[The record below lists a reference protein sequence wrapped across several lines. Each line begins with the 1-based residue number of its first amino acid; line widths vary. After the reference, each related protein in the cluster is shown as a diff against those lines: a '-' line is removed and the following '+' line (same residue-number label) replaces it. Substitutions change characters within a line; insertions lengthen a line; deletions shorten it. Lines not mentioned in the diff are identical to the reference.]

1 MKRLAAGLALVLV
14 LASAGAVRAEDLV
27 STVSNPNI
35 AITSNFDGETLSL
48 FGNVEPDSGQA
59 AKGPY
64 DVIIVITGPSVDRV
78 ARLKTN
84 NFGLWV
90 NTEQVEFNPFPTY
103 FHVLSNNP
111 LLKITDEQTLEANRI
126 LPEAQARVSAVPQSL
141 HVERFGAELVRLM
154 SAKGLF
160 GQNELGVKFL
170 SPTAYV
176 AQLTL
181 PGDITNGLFITQ
193 TYLFKGGKLLAKR
206 GDSFAVNKTG
216 FERFLFTSS
225 RDQPLLYG
233 LTCVLLAVGTGWLGG
248 VIFKR

>member
-1 MKRLAAGLALVLV
+1 MRPLAAALAFLL
-14 LASAGAVRAEDLV
+14 LAGGTSRAEDLV
-27 STVSNPNI
+27 STVSNPSV
-35 AITSNFDGETLSL
+35 AITSSFDGETLSL
-48 FGNVEPDSGQA
+48 FGNVEPDQNQAA

-64 DVIIVITGPSVDRV
+64 DVIIVITGPSVDRM

-103 FHVLSNNP
+103 FHVLSSNP
-111 LLKITDEQTLEANRI
+111 LLKITDGQTLEAMRI
-126 LPEAQARVSAVPQSL
+126 LPDAQARVSAVPQSL

-160 GQNELGVKFL
+160 GEDEVGVKFL

-216 FERFLFTSS
+216 FERFLFTSAQ
-225 RDQPLLYG
+225 DYPLLYG
-233 LTCVLLAVGTGWLGG
+233 LTCVLLAIGTGWLGG